1 MARTKPAEKPAMSVV
16 ATEDALATP
25 APGDVALALTLT
37 PDAAEYM
44 VTHLH
49 VRAVHDG
56 FRRCGRAWP
65 AAGAMVSVDEF
76 SEAEVERLLNDPDLM
91 VTPACDPQP
100 PFDGV

>member
-1 MARTKPAEKPAMSVV
+1 MARTKPAEKAAMSVV
-16 ATEDALATP
+16 ATEEAPAAP
-25 APGDVALALTLT
+25 APGYVALT

-49 VRAVHDG
+49 VRAAHDG

-65 AAGAMVSVDEF
+65 AAGAVVSVDEF

-91 VTPACDPQP
+91 VTPVCDPQP

>member
-1 MARTKPAEKPAMSVV
+1 MARTKPVEKPV
-16 ATEDALATP
+16 APVAAAEAPTAT
-25 APGDVALALTLT
+25 APGDVVLALT
-37 PDAAEYM
+37 PDAAEYL